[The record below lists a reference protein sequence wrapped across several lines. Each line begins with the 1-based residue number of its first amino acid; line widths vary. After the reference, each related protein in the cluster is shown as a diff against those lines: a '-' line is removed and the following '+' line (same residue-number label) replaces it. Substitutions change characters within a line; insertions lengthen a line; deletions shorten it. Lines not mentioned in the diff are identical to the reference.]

1 MWVPAG
7 FKSSDHPFLLL
18 DAGAAQTA
26 AEPIDHLN
34 GTEDYLQAAGHQQSA
49 EQSDVELD
57 DVLRLSAPPPH
68 RAVAQVTVVTVKNRS
83 CYATDGTPTL
93 AP

>member
-7 FKSSDHPFLLL
+7 STSSDHPFVLL
-18 DAGAAQTA
+18 DTGAAQTA
-26 AEPIDHLN
+26 TEPVDHLN

-57 DVLRLSAPPPH
+57 DVLRRGTPPP
-68 RAVAQVTVVTVKNRS
+68 
-83 CYATDGTPTL
+83 Y
-93 AP
+93 